1 MYHGSRV
8 PILHPFGMQ
17 SHEQMQ
23 VVQTLLLDTPRHITL
38 INNGGSEA
46 GVRLLV
52 IVRVAEVYSY
62 GIPVHKLVVKM
73 ETVSVNKFRENLKK
87 LVEQSVSRH
96 EPLRVSR
103 RSGQDFVV
111 ISAEDWERE
120 QETLYVLQNSSL
132 MRQLAESV
140 KTHTERKG
148 YTPTKEQMDEITGI

>member
-1 MYHGSRV
+1 MRAGQ
-8 PILHPFGMQ
+8 PAPWF
-17 SHEQMQ
+17 
-23 VVQTLLLDTPRHITL
+23 
-38 INNGGSEA
+38 
-46 GVRLLV
+46 GVRLFV
-52 IVRVAEVYSY
+52 IVRATEVHLY
-62 GIPVHKLVVKM
+62 GIPVHKLVIEM
-73 ETVSVNKFRENLKK
+73 ETVSVNKFRDNLKQ
-87 LVEQSVSRH
+87 LVEQSISRH

-132 MRQLAESV
+132 MRQLAESA

>member
-1 MYHGSRV
+1 VSCPTH
-8 PILHPFGMQ
+8 
-17 SHEQMQ
+17 
-23 VVQTLLLDTPRHITL
+23 TP
-38 INNGGSEA
+38 INNGASEA

-52 IVRVAEVYSY
+52 IVRADGVYSY
-62 GIPVHKLVVKM
+62 GIPVHILVVAM
-73 ETVSVNKFRENLKK
+73 ETVSVNKFRDNLKK

-120 QETLYVLQNSSL
+120 QETLYVLQNGSL
-132 MRQLAESV
+132 MRQLAKSV
-140 KTHTERKG
+140 KTHTARKG

>member
-1 MYHGSRV
+1 MIYGASTTA
-8 PILHPFGMQ
+8 P
-17 SHEQMQ
+17 
-23 VVQTLLLDTPRHITL
+23 
-38 INNGGSEA
+38 SEA

-52 IVRVAEVYSY
+52 IVRADEVHSY
-62 GIPVHKLVVKM
+62 GLSVHVLVVAM
-73 ETVSVNKFRENLKK
+73 ETVSVNKFRDNLKK
-87 LVEQSVSRH
+87 LVEQSISRH

-111 ISAEDWERE
+111 ISAADWERE

-132 MRQLAESV
+132 MRQLAESL